1 MLDAARDLLLERLG
15 EDDLVLVLDVD
26 AWASPFWRA
35 DWVLD
40 LMPHATRGLYAY
52 DREREARRE
61 RGDVRVRSHRRRE
74 RGRLP

>member
-15 EDDLVLVLDVD
+15 EDVLVLVLDVD

-52 DREREARRE
+52 EREARRE